1 MTHRPIGIILAGGRA
16 TRMGGADK
24 ALLDLGGKTLMHHCL
39 ARLGP
44 QVCRMAIN
52 SNGDPADFAQFG
64 LPVIS
69 DSLPGHLGPLA
80 GVLAGMAWAAQQDA
94 GAIVTVAVDTPHFP
108 ADLVDRLLAHAGPGG
123 ICIAASRSPSGPVR
137 QHPTF
142 GLWPLRLRHDLSHDL
157 AQGTRKLGLWAD
169 SQAAATAVFDADPS
183 DPFFN
188 INTPGDLRAAQDR
201 ITAG

>member
-24 ALLDLGGKTLMHHCL
+24 ATLDLGGKTLLGHCL

-44 QVCRMAIN
+44 QVGSMAIN
-52 SNGDPADFAQFG
+52 SNRDPAEFARFS
-64 LPVIS
+64 LPVIK

-80 GVLAGMAWAAQQDA
+80 GLLVGMEWAAQQDA
-94 GAIVTVAVDTPHFP
+94 ASIVTVAVDTPHFP

-123 ICIAASRSPSGPVR
+123 VCIAASRAPAGLVR

-142 GLWPLRLRHDLSHDL
+142 GLWPVSLRHDLRHAL
-157 AQGTRKLGLWAD
+157 TQGTRKLGLWAD
-169 SQAAATAVFDADPS
+169 SQAAATAVFDAGPS

-188 INTPGDLRAAQDR
+188 INTADDLRVAQDR
-201 ITAG
+201 IAAR